1 MYKLTEIMYGTV
13 VAKGGWEG
21 SRVLVSPCPPVGRD
35 GRRAVKGGRGGD
47 RGGMLSSR
55 TELPGSLA

>member
-1 MYKLTEIMYGTV
+1 MVTV